1 MERELVALG
10 RAALLVTRG
19 RITGEPRSVAVGYV
33 DEPDGSVLVAANGP
47 RSSWG
52 LNLLAD
58 PSVHVEIGER
68 RFEAEA
74 EELGRAD
81 HGRAVR
87 ELILRYGTPSE
98 GLGTGP
104 SFRLRPV
111 EPTPAAPAAAIDAD
125 APGTPDTADA
135 PHLPDPVAVRSAQG

>member
-1 MERELVALG
+1 MERDLVALG
-10 RAALLVTRG
+10 RAALLTTRG
-19 RITGEPRSVAVGYV
+19 RVSGQPREVVVGYV

-47 RSSWG
+47 RSAWG

-58 PSVHVEIGER
+58 PALTVEIGER
-68 RFEAEA
+68 RFSAVA
-74 EELGRAD
+74 EELDRAD

-87 ELILRYGTPSE
+87 DLILRYGTPSE

-111 EPTPAAPAAAIDAD
+111 PPRSSTPSPAAPVDE
-125 APGTPDTADA
+125 
-135 PHLPDPVAVRSAQG
+135 R

>member
-1 MERELVALG
+1 MERELIALG

-19 RITGEPRSVAVGYV
+19 RVTGLPREVAVGYV

-47 RSSWG
+47 RSAWG

-58 PSVHVEIGER
+58 PHVTVEIGDR
-68 RFEAEA
+68 RFTAVA
-74 EELGRAD
+74 EELDRAD

-104 SFRLRPV
+104 SFRLVPV
-111 EPTPAAPAAAIDAD
+111 EPDA
-125 APGTPDTADA
+125 G
-135 PHLPDPVAVRSAQG
+135 

>member
-1 MERELVALG
+1 MERELVALR

-19 RITGEPRSVAVGYV
+19 RISGELREVVVGYV

-47 RSSWG
+47 RTAWG

-58 PSVHVEIGER
+58 PTVHVEIGDR
-68 RFEAEA
+68 RFDAVA
-74 EELGRAD
+74 EELDRAD
-81 HGRAVR
+81 HARVVR

-98 GLGTGP
+98 ELGYGP

-111 EPTPAAPAAAIDAD
+111 APVEPGPA
-125 APGTPDTADA
+125 
-135 PHLPDPVAVRSAQG
+135 

>member
-10 RAALLVTRG
+10 RVALLVTRG
-19 RITGEPRSVAVGYV
+19 RVSGEPREVVVGFV
-33 DEPDGSVLVAANGP
+33 DEPDGSVLVAANSP
-47 RSSWG
+47 RSAWG

-58 PSVHVEIGER
+58 PGVAVEIGDR
-68 RFEAEA
+68 RFTAVA
-74 EELGRAD
+74 EELERTD

-104 SFRLRPV
+104 SFRLRPDGA
-111 EPTPAAPAAAIDAD
+111 EP
-125 APGTPDTADA
+125 GGRSPDDEAT
-135 PHLPDPVAVRSAQG
+135 G